1 MTGTDDKGRANK
13 GKQASTMLTVVFMA
27 YAIFVVLGVPDG
39 MLGVAWPSMQ
49 STFGV
54 AMGQMGGLLLASTG
68 GFLLTS
74 FSAGRLITKLGIA
87 NLLTAS
93 LIVRGLSLI
102 AMGTAPSWWA
112 LVAAA
117 FCFGVGSGSVDAG
130 MNTYF
135 AMNLSPRLMNWL
147 HACFGL
153 GATLGP
159 LLMTSLLSAGI
170 VWRWGYIILGATHA
184 LLAAWVLIRASAWQL
199 RPAEESAPD
208 TPKTQPLAHKSYR
221 STLSRGIVWVN
232 IALFFF
238 YTGTEVSAGNWA
250 YTLFTEGRGV
260 SVAAAGFWA
269 SFYWASFTFGRFV
282 FGIIADR
289 INVVNAVRTMM
300 LLAILGTALMWWNPV
315 DWVSFGGLAL
325 LGFALAPVF
334 PLLIS
339 STPTRLGVA
348 DATNAIGFQVG
359 AASFGIAIL
368 PGLAGALAERS
379 TIEIVPPF
387 LLVTATIMF
396 ALHEVAVRVPQRN
409 PQ

>member
-1 MTGTDDKGRANK
+1 MKDAIVTSAANK
-13 GKQASTMLTVVFMA
+13 GKQASTVMAAVIMA
-27 YAIFVVLGVPDG
+27 YAIFIVLGVPDG

-49 STFGV
+49 ATFGV
-54 AMGQMGGLLLASTG
+54 AMGQMGILLLASTG
-68 GFLLTS
+68 GFMVTS
-74 FSAGRLITKLGIA
+74 FSSGRLITKLGIS
-87 NLLTAS
+87 NLLIIS
-93 LIVRGLSLI
+93 LLVRGFSLT
-102 AMGTAPSWWA
+102 AMGLAPSWWA

-117 FCFGVGSGSVDAG
+117 FCFGVGSGAIDAG

-159 LLMTSLLSAGI
+159 LLMTMLLSAGL
-170 VWRWGYIILGATHA
+170 VWRWGYIILAAAHA
-184 LLAAWVLIRASAWQL
+184 VLAVWVLVRADAWQP
-199 RPAEESAPD
+199 RQSETAAS
-208 TPKTQPLAHKSYR
+208 QPPPVAHRSYR
-221 STLSRGIVWVN
+221 TTLSRGIVWVN

-238 YTGTEVSAGNWA
+238 YTGTEVAAGSWA

-260 SVAAAGFWA
+260 PVAVAGFWA

-282 FGIIADR
+282 FGIIADH
-289 INVVNAVRTMM
+289 INVVNAIRTMI

-315 DWVSFGGLAL
+315 DWVSFAGLAL

-339 STPTRLGVA
+339 STPTRLGIA

-379 TIEIVPPF
+379 SIEIVPPF
-387 LLVTATIMF
+387 LLVDATIMLV
-396 ALHEVAVRVPQRN
+396 LHEVAVRAHKES
-409 PQ
+409 